1 MHTLQYLTQTSPAM
15 TVLSVDGVGAYD
27 HVSRLA
33 MLQALRDTPDACRV
47 LPYVRLWYSTPST
60 YVWIDGNNCPHRVT
74 QAEGGEQGD
83 PFLPALFSLG
93 MQRALTALQTEL
105 QPGERVLAFLDDL
118 YIVAAPERVRTLF
131 DAVARRLYEEVRIY
145 LNHAKTR
152 VWNAAAVEPPGLDTL
167 APDGTAWCGA
177 EASPA
182 EERGITVLGAP
193 LGTDAYVQTQLT
205 AVSDRQLRFLQVLPT
220 LPDLQVAWLLLL
232 YCASPRSNYALRM
245 LPPNLTAGF
254 ASASDQAVQQC
265 LYSLLNADNSGHLPQ
280 QAACLAQIALRHGG
294 LGLRSAQLHAP
305 AAFWAS
311 WADALPAVHRRDPEL
326 AAILSQQLAVPGA
339 CASLVAVQAAV
350 AHLVQCG
357 FEAPTWPALLAQ
369 NGPRPPS
376 VEDDSPGFGRGWQQ
390 TASAVLDL
398 HFANECSSAL
408 DPASA
413 AMLLSQSGPAAAQV
427 FTMLPTCRELVV
439 EPQHFRVLLLR
450 RLRMPLPFSPARCSC
465 GHMCDALG
473 DHRSASRARRP
484 TRTCSRQSVSG
495 GWCHRQHAHV
505 GKGPEHRQCPRRRPP
520 HRSHCQWPALVERR
534 SACHRHYPGVGFDIR
549 SRPPTLPRSGGGGRA
564 APCSEDKRAHV
575 SRADARQFQM
585 PPCCACH
592 RGGRAVEHRSR

>member
-1 MHTLQYLTQTSPAM
+1 M
-15 TVLSVDGVGAYD
+15 
-27 HVSRLA
+27 
-33 MLQALRDTPDACRV
+33 
-47 LPYVRLWYSTPST
+47 
-60 YVWIDGNNCPHRVT
+60 WIDGNNCPHRVT

-83 PFLPALFSLG
+83 PLMPALFSLG
-93 MQRALTALQTEL
+93 MHRALTALQTEL
-105 QPGERVLAFLDDL
+105 QPGERVFAFLDDL

-131 DAVARRLYEEVRIY
+131 DAVARRLYEEVRIS

-245 LPPNLTAGF
+245 LPPNLIAGF

-265 LYSLLNADNSGHLPQ
+265 LYSLLNADNNGHLPQ
-280 QAACLAQIALRHGG
+280 QAACLAQLALRHGG

-350 AHLVQCG
+350 AHLVHCG

-427 FTMLPTCRELVV
+427 FTMLPTC
-439 EPQHFRVLLLR
+439 FRVLLLR
-450 RLRMPLPFSPARCSC
+450 RLRMPLPFGPARCSC

-473 DHRSASRARRP
+473 DHRSA
-484 TRTCSRQSVSG
+484 
-495 GWCHRQHAHV
+495 
-505 GKGPEHRQCPRRRPP
+505 CPR
-520 HRSHCQWPALVERR
+520 A
-534 SACHRHYPGVGFDIR
+534 GVLRGR
-549 SRPPTLPRSGGGGRA
+549 GVPLERA
-564 APCSEDKRAHV
+564 AARVCREAGATV
-575 SRADARQFQM
+575 SMHTLVRDLNIASVPGDDRRIEVIANGLPLWSGAQLAIDTTLVSALASAIGRRGPHCALLGGQKSARI
-585 PPCCACH
+585 P
-592 RGGRAVEHRSR
+592 S